1 MSLSTQPG
9 LCIIA
14 EKALHSMSCNIF
26 ALDDRQSIE
35 VDTLKSVPLEPETT
49 IKPFLTVS
57 LKEGQLLFDALFEAG
72 YRKEGEAITQHERDA
87 LDAHIKSLRNMA
99 EFQCDL
105 VMRIIP
111 EQQGE

>member
-9 LCIIA
+9 LRIVA

-35 VDTLKSVPLEPETT
+35 VDTLKSVPLEPATT

-57 LKEGQLLFDALFEAG
+57 LKEGQLLFDALFDAG
-72 YRKEGEAITQHERDA
+72 YRKEGEAISQYERDA
-87 LDAHIKSLRNMA
+87 LNAHIESLRSTCSFA
-99 EFQCDL
+99 DDL
-105 VMRIIP
+105 IMRIIP
-111 EQQGE
+111 EEQGD